1 MRVSH
6 PVATLV
12 ASRCIALGA
21 DRGFRFVS
29 PSMLAVCAA
38 HRLSSLLVQS
48 IMRSAGICCPVLAR
62 TRSPTRRSAHLTV
75 LGVPFFAKMTTS
87 LNNRIVRWVCKRNFL
102 FISSVVMMCVCVCV
116 WMFSFYLLLV
126 SLSFKCRRI
135 SSRRCKP
142 PVSPTVK
149 TSAAIVVIGSMAL
162 ENRSVRC
169 PRIIK
174 IAWSK
179 KYMFANRRN
188 CSIRLLHGQQT
199 HGEYFL
205 VTIALSQ
212 N

>member
-1 MRVSH
+1 M
-6 PVATLV
+6 
-12 ASRCIALGA
+12 I
-21 DRGFRFVS
+21 
-29 PSMLAVCAA
+29 
-38 HRLSSLLVQS
+38 
-48 IMRSAGICCPVLAR
+48 
-62 TRSPTRRSAHLTV
+62 
-75 LGVPFFAKMTTS
+75 
-87 LNNRIVRWVCKRNFL
+87 
-102 FISSVVMMCVCVCV
+102 CVCVCV

-142 PVSPTVK
+142 PVSPKVK
-149 TSAAIVVIGSMAL
+149 ISAAIVVLGSMAL

-174 IAWSK
+174 IAWIK

-188 CSIRLLHGQQT
+188 CSIRLLHGQQI

-212 N
+212 NWSSPPASSRREWEDCRDRHQSCELLALPSPFSWNLRKFSKLAISPPVLSLSTTLCSIEGWI